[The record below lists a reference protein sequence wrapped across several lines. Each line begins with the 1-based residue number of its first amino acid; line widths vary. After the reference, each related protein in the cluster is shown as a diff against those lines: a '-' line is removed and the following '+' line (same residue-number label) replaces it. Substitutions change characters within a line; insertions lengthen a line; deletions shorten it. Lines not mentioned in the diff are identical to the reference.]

1 MNKQMET
8 LGNHI
13 VIKKGK
19 LPKYLSDV
27 EDERFNFPYVDIKA
41 FEKGNIQRYTDGDRC
56 LICENGEL
64 LIVWDGARCG
74 LVGKAIQGAVGST
87 LAVIK
92 PKESLHKNYLF
103 YFLKSKFNT
112 FNTIVK
118 GIGIPHLNP
127 QIIQNSELI
136 IPNLEIQ
143 HRIVAKLEELFSQL
157 DIALSELK
165 KAKQLI
171 KTYKQSVLS
180 SAFTGKLT
188 IDNSQLTIN
197 EETGLPEGWKWVK
210 LQNVCSKIQD
220 GSHFSP
226 QEQFDEP
233 DKNRYKYIT
242 AKNIRNNFMDFRK
255 VTYVNEEFHKS
266 IYGRCNPE
274 YGDVLLTKDGINT
287 GDVCINTIK
296 EPISLLSSVCLIKA
310 IPEKVNSRFIVYFF
324 QSNIGNRNLIGDMTG
339 TAIKRIILKKIK
351 ETNIIIP
358 PIHEQEK
365 IINEIET
372 RFSQAENLEKTI
384 DLSLVQ
390 AESLRQSILKKAFE
404 GRLVPQDPKDEP
416 AEKLLERIR
425 KEKERNNKK
434 EKK

>member
-1 MNKQMET
+1 MEI
-8 LGNHI
+8 LGKYI
-13 VIKKGK
+13 DIFKGK
-19 LPKYLSDV
+19 LPKNLSDNF
-27 EDERFNFPYVDIKA
+27 DESFFYPYVDIKA
-41 FEKGNIQRYTDGDRC
+41 FEKGDIQRYTDGDRC
-56 LICENGEL
+56 LICEKGDL

-74 LVGKAIQGAVGST
+74 FVGKAIKGAVGST
-87 LAVIK
+87 LAIIK
-92 PKESLHKNYLF
+92 PKEALIKDYLF
-103 YFLKSKFNT
+103 YYLKSKFRT
-112 FNTIVK
+112 FNTKVK
-118 GIGIPHLNP
+118 GIGIPHLDP
-127 QIIQNSELI
+127 QIILNSELL

-143 HRIVAKLEELFSQL
+143 HRIVSKLEELFSSL
-157 DIALSELK
+157 DSAVAALR
-165 KAKQLI
+165 KAKEQV
-171 KTYKQSVLS
+171 KTYKQAVLS
-180 SAFTGKLT
+180 YAFSGKLK
-188 IDNSQLTIN
+188 IKNEELRIN

-210 LQNVCSKIQD
+210 LQNVCLKIQD

-226 QEQFDEP
+226 KEQFDEP

-287 GDVCINTIK
+287 GDVCVNTIN

-310 IPEKVNSRFIVYFF
+310 IHEKVNSRFIVYFF

-358 PIHEQEK
+358 PIIEQQQ
-365 IINEIET
+365 IVAEIET
-372 RFSQAENLEKTI
+372 RFSEAENLEKTI
-384 DLSLVQ
+384 DLSLKQ

-404 GRLVPQDPKDEP
+404 GRLVPQDPEDEP
-416 AEKLLERIR
+416 ASLLLDRI
-425 KEKERNNKK
+425 KN
-434 EKK
+434 